1 MHVISLGYFCSVAEG
16 IEKMGLRSASYPF
29 DWVISDFRG
38 VIQAINNHFENL
50 LEYEQLY
57 QSKAHSGRYQNMEY
71 GISFFHDFN
80 PYQSLQEQLPDV
92 QRKYSRRI
100 ERFYESVSEPTLFIR
115 YISDE
120 DKINGTS
127 KELLW
132 IEENYE
138 LIMQTIKQFNEDNDI
153 LFIANEGVV
162 SDTIQIYNVPR
173 DENDTV
179 SRDPIPAN
187 SELYTRFQ
195 NIACPDKAEN
205 IKRYSNRIRE
215 KNRLL
220 NRLKIKLI
228 SRYKKIFLKKYIHH
242 RQF

>member
-16 IEKMGLRSASYPF
+16 IEKMGLRTASYPF

-57 QSKAHSGRYQNMEY
+57 QSKAHFGRYQNMEY

-80 PYQSLQEQLPDV
+80 PYQSLQEQLPEA

-120 DKINGTS
+120 DKINGIS

-138 LIMQTIKQFNEDNDI
+138 LIMQTLKQFNEDNDI
-153 LFIANEGVV
+153 LFIANDGVV

-173 DENDTV
+173 DENDAV
-179 SRDPIPAN
+179 SRDPILVN
-187 SELYTRFQ
+187 SELYNRLQ

-205 IKRYSNRIRE
+205 IER
-215 KNRLL
+215 
-220 NRLKIKLI
+220 
-228 SRYKKIFLKKYIHH
+228 
-242 RQF
+242 

>member
-29 DWVISDFRG
+29 DWVISDFPG
-38 VIQAINNHFENL
+38 VIRAINNHFENL
-50 LEYEQLY
+50 LEYDQLY
-57 QSKAHSGRYQNMEY
+57 QSRDHSGRYQNMEY
-71 GISFFHDFN
+71 GISFFHDFS

-100 ERFYESVSEPTLFIR
+100 ERFYKSVAEPTLFIR

-138 LIMQTIKQFNEDNDI
+138 LIMQTLKQFNEDNDI
-153 LFIANEGVV
+153 LFIANDGVV
-162 SDTIQIYNVPR
+162 SDIIRIYNVPP
-173 DENDTV
+173 DENDAV

-187 SELYTRFQ
+187 AGLYTRLQ
-195 NIACPDKAEN
+195 SIACPNREEN
-205 IKRYSNRIRE
+205 IKRYSNSKKE
-215 KNRLL
+215 KNRLV
-220 NRLKIKLI
+220 NRLKNKLI
-228 SRYKKIFLKKYIHH
+228 SRYKKIFFKKYIHH